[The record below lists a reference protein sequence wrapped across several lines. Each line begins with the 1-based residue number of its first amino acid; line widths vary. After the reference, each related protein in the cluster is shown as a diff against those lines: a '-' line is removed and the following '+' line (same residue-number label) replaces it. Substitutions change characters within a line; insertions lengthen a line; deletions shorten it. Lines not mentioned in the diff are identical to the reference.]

1 MKHTLKLYFLMALTA
16 TLSLS
21 WAGCDKENA
30 ALQEQC
36 KNRCEAYFMKEF
48 GDKVFDNKERA
59 GSISYK
65 SHYNRKMNSCFIVLD
80 ENGYE
85 RSADKLYE
93 KKTLLAP
100 ADNKKYGFFYNIGT
114 STVCDVAGKKCRSE
128 DEWDDLVKPYM
139 KE

>member
-1 MKHTLKLYFLMALTA
+1 MKRILCLILLLAAASAVLT
-16 TLSLS
+16 
-21 WAGCDKENA
+21 GCDKENA
-30 ALQEQC
+30 AMQEQC
-36 KNRCEAYFMKEF
+36 KNRCEAYFQKKF
-48 GDKVFDNKERA
+48 GDRVFDNKERA

-65 SHYNRKMNSCFIVLD
+65 SHFNRNLNQCFIVLD

-93 KKTLLAP
+93 KKTLLTP
-100 ADNKKYGFFYNIGT
+100 VDNKQYAYFYNIGK
-114 STVCDVAGKKCRSE
+114 STTCDVAGKQCQSE